1 MSKNAIEPALRQFAN
16 LDRASVPTAIRI
28 AVRILIAAGLATD
41 AWIHF
46 DLARHYDV
54 VAAQISEG
62 TLFRLESLASAL
74 TALLVVAFYRRITL
88 ALAFLVAASAIA
100 AMLLSTYTDPG
111 QIGPFPDMYEPTWF
125 PEKTLA
131 LAAESVAAAAALT
144 GFVVESW
151 HRRGR

>member
-1 MSKNAIEPALRQFAN
+1 MRQFAN
-16 LDRASVPTAIRI
+16 LDRASVPTAVRI

-54 VAAQISEG
+54 VKAQISEG
-62 TLFRLESLASAL
+62 TLFRLKSLVSAVS
-74 TALLVVAFYRRITL
+74 ALLVVAFYRRITL

-100 AMLLSTYTDPG
+100 AMLLSMYTDPG

-131 LAAESVAAAAALT
+131 LVAESAAGVAALIGIALEART
-144 GFVVESW
+144 VR
-151 HRRGR
+151 HQRG